1 MENPESVRRKGGT
14 ILKDETILEAIAN
27 AQFERAFGSEG
38 KSRIR
43 EKLGDVI
50 ELLSYQQHLIGPLAL
65 SPSMGP
71 VLFESGKKVG
81 KYINSKSY
89 PLYSNL
95 PSYRGFVEAKTL
107 KEARLST
114 FCELLHAQFRAT
126 HAGLIELTEYEKD
139 KLVVFQIEECADCY
153 GIGNLG
159 MNVCYYGGGAIA
171 GVLEDLLG
179 RSVGFIES
187 KCYAKG
193 DSCCEFSYDI
203 SRKTTLI
210 ANRLDTGGKR
220 RENARNR

>member
-1 MENPESVRRKGGT
+1 MRE
-14 ILKDETILEAIAN
+14 ETIFEAIAK
-27 AQFERAFGSEG
+27 AYFERAFGSEG

-50 ELLSYQQHLIGPLAL
+50 DLLSFQERLLGSLAL
-65 SPSMGP
+65 STSMGP
-71 VLFESGKKVG
+71 VIFEAGKRVA

-95 PSYRGFVEAKTL
+95 PSYRSFAEAKTL

-114 FCELLHAQFRAT
+114 MCEILQAQFRTT
-126 HAGLIELTEYEKD
+126 HSGLIELTEYEKD

-159 MNVCYYGGGAIA
+159 TNVCYYSGGAIA
-171 GVLEDLLG
+171 GILEDLFG
-179 RSVGFIES
+179 KSVGFIES

-193 DSCCEFSYDI
+193 DSCCEFRYNI
-203 SRKTTLI
+203 S
-210 ANRLDTGGKR
+210 
-220 RENARNR
+220 